1 MKSPVARPVRPA
13 VAVYSADPAL
23 RNVIAGQLT
32 SLAAYQ
38 VTQADTETFLA
49 GNPGRN
55 APSAIILD
63 VGDGAMLED
72 PRLGVARER
81 WGTVPIVAISN
92 SMPPERARQLVRLRA
107 VDWLQQPIEARDLV
121 GALTHAAGTGQ
132 SAPSKVVTFVSA
144 SGGAGATTL
153 ALMAAQYLADKAEPG
168 ETCLVD
174 LDFQQANAGAYLN
187 LINEFDLSGVAAQP
201 ERLDSELLET
211 VKLERNPKLAVYSFE
226 RPDLSFAASGR
237 AFVLR
242 LLDLAALAH
251 RQTVIDLPRLETPWF
266 PDVVRGSDIV
276 FVVFELN
283 IPSLRQA
290 RGVLQRVREAR
301 GNSDG
306 VFPIASKNTFKLIGN
321 PISRKDVAKIFTSGA
336 VFSVARDDA
345 LAGDALNRGM
355 LPSDIARHSRMVKE
369 AEHVFSTVLSK
380 ERTG

>member
-1 MKSPVARPVRPA
+1 MKSPVSRPPRA
-13 VAVYSADPAL
+13 SVAVYSADPAL
-23 RNVIAGQLT
+23 RSTIAGHLAGLANYQL
-32 SLAAYQ
+32 
-38 VTQADTETFLA
+38 VQADTEAFLSGHA
-49 GNPGRN
+49 GRS

-63 VGDGAMLED
+63 VGDGALLED
-72 PRLGVARER
+72 GRLGVARER
-81 WGTVPIVAISN
+81 WGTVPIVAISED
-92 SMPPERARQLVRLRA
+92 MPPERARQLVRLRA
-107 VDWLQQPIEARDLV
+107 VDWLQQPIEAGELI
-121 GALTHAAGTGQ
+121 GALAHASGSGQ

-153 ALMAAQYLADKAEPG
+153 ALMAAQHLADSAG
-168 ETCLVD
+168 AGDTCLVD
-174 LDFQQANAGAYLN
+174 LDFQQASCGAYLN
-187 LINEFDLSGVAAQP
+187 LVNEFDLSGVAAQP
-201 ERLDSELLET
+201 ERLDAELLDT
-211 VKLERNPKLAVYSFE
+211 IKLERNPKLALYSFE
-226 RPDLSFAASGR
+226 RPELSFAPSGR

-251 RQTVIDLPRLETPWF
+251 RQTVIDLPRLETPCF
-266 PDVVRGSDIV
+266 PDVVRASDFV

-345 LAGDALNRGM
+345 LASDAMNRGM
-355 LPSDIARHSRMVKE
+355 LPSDISRRSRMVKE
-369 AEHVFSTVLSK
+369 AEHVFTTVFSK

>member
-1 MKSPVARPVRPA
+1 MKSPVPRPA
-13 VAVYSADPAL
+13 RALVAIYSADTAL
-23 RNVIAGQLT
+23 RSTIVGYLAG
-32 SLAAYQ
+32 LAAYQ
-38 VTQADTETFLA
+38 VTQADVEAFLSGHA
-49 GNPGRN
+49 SRTS
-55 APSAIILD
+55 PSAIILD
-63 VGDGAMLED
+63 VGDGALLEEA
-72 PRLGVARER
+72 RLGVARER
-81 WGTVPIVAISN
+81 WGTIPIVAISRN
-92 SMPPERARQLVRLRA
+92 MPPERARQLVRLRA
-107 VDWLQQPIEARDLV
+107 VDWLQQPVEAGELIS
-121 GALTHAAGTGQ
+121 ALTHAAGTGQ
-132 SAPSKVVTFVSA
+132 SAASRVVTFVSA

-153 ALMAAQYLADKAEPG
+153 ALMAAQYLADKAGPG

-174 LDFQQANAGAYLN
+174 LDFQQASSGAYLN

-211 VKLERNPKLAVYSFE
+211 IKLDRNSKLALYSLE

-251 RQTVIDLPRLETPWF
+251 RQIIIDLPRLETPWF

-290 RGVLQRVREAR
+290 RHVLQRVREAR
-301 GNSDG
+301 GNGDN

-321 PISRKDVAKIFTSGA
+321 PISRKDVAKIFTNGA

-345 LAGDALNRGM
+345 LAGEALNRGI
-355 LPSDIARHSRMVKE
+355 LPTDISRRSRMVKE
-369 AEHVFSTVLSK
+369 AEHVFRTVLAK
-380 ERTG
+380 ERAG